1 MSIRTYFPVLLVA
14 FSLGLYACGGGSDN
28 GQESVEQ
35 AREEA
40 SSSEQSAGD
49 AAEGMKQQM
58 QGEGESKE
66 AVDFRE
72 LKKLLPEELA
82 GLKRSSRSGQK
93 TGAMGFNLSVAEAA
107 YEGEGGKLE
116 VVLTDFAGMGRA
128 MLDMVP
134 WAELEIDKE
143 TETGYERTTT
153 IKGYKAFE
161 EYDNQSK
168 QGKVSIIADGR
179 FVIAIEGAN
188 VEADVMREA
197 LDGIDLE
204 ALSAM

>member
-58 QGEGESKE
+58 QGEGKSKE

-93 TGAMGFNLSVAEAA
+93 TGAMSFNLSVAEAV

-128 MLDMVP
+128 MLGMVP

-204 ALSAM
+204 ALSTM

>member
-1 MSIRTYFPVLLVA
+1 MSIRICFPVLLVA
-14 FSLGLYACGGGSDN
+14 FSLGLHACGGGSDN

-49 AAEGMKQQM
+49 AAEEMKQQM

-66 AVDFRE
+66 AIDFRE

-82 GLKRSSRSGQK
+82 GLKRSSRGGQK

-128 MLDMVP
+128 MLGMVP

-179 FVIAIEGAN
+179 FVIAIEGSN

>member
-58 QGEGESKE
+58 QGEGKSKE

-93 TGAMGFNLSVAEAA
+93 TGAMGFNLSVAEAV

-128 MLDMVP
+128 MLGMVP

-204 ALSAM
+204 ALSTM